1 VSNLRKRESAN
12 ELVSLFIAKRKLK
25 KKKKIKK
32 SKKKYQK
39 KKSGRKVP
47 ARNSLIMMIM
57 SELLIQ

>member
-1 VSNLRKRESAN
+1 MRKRESAN
-12 ELVSLFIAKRKLK
+12 ELVSLFIAKRKFK
-25 KKKKIKK
+25 KKKKSKNQ
-32 SKKKYQK
+32 KKKNQK